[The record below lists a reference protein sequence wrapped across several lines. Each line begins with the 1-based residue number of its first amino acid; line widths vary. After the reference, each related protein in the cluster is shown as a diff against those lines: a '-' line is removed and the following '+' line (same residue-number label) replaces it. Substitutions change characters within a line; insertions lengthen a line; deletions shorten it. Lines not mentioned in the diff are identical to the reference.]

1 MSKDSLTYKSKYN
14 FTTILHGLYSNIV
27 MILLNLCIVIIH
39 RIMRAIIKIGD
50 VKNPTTLNN
59 CVVYNC
65 MCLASVTNLTLP
77 EKLLAKAFD

>member
-39 RIMRAIIKIGD
+39 HIMRAIIKIGD

-59 CVVYNC
+59 CANTS
-65 MCLASVTNLTLP
+65 CLQLYVSC
-77 EKLLAKAFD
+77 KCY